1 MFLRCAGEKMK
12 AEMRVSY
19 EEREGCSRALKCRI
33 EAIYSDTEPDFNAL
47 NQNQTTRFMSPNMEK
62 EMKNCKSINSTG
74 SKMAIAL
81 STELN
86 LSMFAE
92 TFFTSVFEIVDE
104 IVITILAFYYSL
116 ILISPFTSDSL

>member
-1 MFLRCAGEKMK
+1 
-12 AEMRVSY
+12 
-19 EEREGCSRALKCRI
+19 
-33 EAIYSDTEPDFNAL
+33 
-47 NQNQTTRFMSPNMEK
+47 MSPNMEK

-104 IVITILAFYYSL
+104 IVIKILAFYYSL
-116 ILISPFTSDSL
+116 ILISPFTSDRL

>member
-1 MFLRCAGEKMK
+1 MQGEKLK

-19 EEREGCSRALKCRI
+19 EEREGCSGALKCRI
-33 EAIYSDTEPDFNAL
+33 EAIYSDTKPDFNAL

-74 SKMAIAL
+74 SKMEIAL

-92 TFFTSVFEIVDE
+92 TFFTSVFEIVD
-104 IVITILAFYYSL
+104 
-116 ILISPFTSDSL
+116 

>member
-1 MFLRCAGEKMK
+1 MQGEKLK

-19 EEREGCSRALKCRI
+19 EEREGCSGALKCRI
-33 EAIYSDTEPDFNAL
+33 EAIYSDTEPDFNVL

-74 SKMAIAL
+74 SKMEIAL

-92 TFFTSVFEIVDE
+92 TFFTSVFEIVD
-104 IVITILAFYYSL
+104 
-116 ILISPFTSDSL
+116 